1 MSEVCAE
8 IVDGWGTS
16 LTSFKN
22 EKHGTRECC
31 GKSIAFDWDLLKSI
45 KELDTKFILSGGINV
60 KNVDNAIDTQ
70 PWCLDINSGV
80 ESSPGKKDIGLI
92 KELLNKI

>member
-31 GKSIAFDWDLLKSI
+31 GKSIAFDWDLLKYDS
-45 KELDTKFILSGGINV
+45 KCNYYDRTHHYSVRF
-60 KNVDNAIDTQ
+60 
-70 PWCLDINSGV
+70 
-80 ESSPGKKDIGLI
+80 
-92 KELLNKI
+92 